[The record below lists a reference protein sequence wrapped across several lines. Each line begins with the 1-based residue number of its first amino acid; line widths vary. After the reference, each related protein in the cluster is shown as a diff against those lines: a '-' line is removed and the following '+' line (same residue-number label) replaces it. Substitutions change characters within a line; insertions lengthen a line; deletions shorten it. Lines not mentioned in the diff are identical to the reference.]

1 MPGSE
6 LPNSL
11 DNVLADMLRHAH
23 LEPGGCVR
31 FLPFILKTDVE
42 SLFERLNRG
51 RFKAEHAAI
60 DNFHL
65 LRISKYP
72 RIGEADEGG
81 AVSGDFV
88 LFRVTERIWC
98 LASPE
103 QAKIFYGCALG
114 AIQNNS
120 RIASQIYIPNREYH
134 NIFDHIAKKD
144 INVTVLQHSE
154 YNRLESTVTSLKR
167 RREYKSVLAEIHTKN
182 SVIRRVR
189 AVAQRKNEP
198 PIIAFSVSNNG
209 ILAVRDGSISFFM
222 DVILND
228 VGRIG
233 VIRDLLFS
241 NKERDR
247 LNLHPLRLVFEE
259 QVLAHK
265 SQNAEFIRALTSL
278 GQSAVAV
285 FHANPYLHC
294 LYTDFRDGSSFNV
307 FASSPSTVDVVPS
320 IRASVSSIT
329 KLYRGISEKF
339 ADCEVSEIK
348 DAPPAIDEFFGI

>member
-1 MPGSE
+1 M
-6 LPNSL
+6 
-11 DNVLADMLRHAH
+11 DNVLADMLRHARS
-23 LEPGGCVR
+23 EPSGCVW
-31 FLPFILKTDVE
+31 FLPFILKSDVE
-42 SLFERLNRG
+42 SLFARLNRG
-51 RFKAEHAAI
+51 RFKTEHAAI
-60 DNFHL
+60 DDFRL

-72 RIGEADEGG
+72 KLGAADEDGTI
-81 AVSGDFV
+81 SGDFV
-88 LFRVTERIWC
+88 LFRIFERIWC

-103 QAKIFYGCALG
+103 RAKIFYGCALG
-114 AIQNNS
+114 AIQANS
-120 RIASQIYIPNREYH
+120 RIASQIYIPNREYQ
-134 NIFDHIAKKD
+134 NIFDHVAQNDVNLTI
-144 INVTVLQHSE
+144 LQHSE

-167 RREYKSVLAEIHTKN
+167 RRDYKSVLAEIHTKN

-189 AVAQRKNEP
+189 AVAQRKKEP
-198 PIIAFSVSNNG
+198 PIIIFSLSNNG
-209 ILAVRDGSISFFM
+209 ILAVRDGSISFFS
-222 DVILND
+222 DVILSD

-233 VIRDLLFS
+233 TIRDVLFS
-241 NKERDR
+241 NKERER

-259 QVLAHK
+259 EVLAHK

-320 IRASVSSIT
+320 IRASVSSLT
-329 KLYRGISEKF
+329 KLYRGISEGF

-348 DAPPAIDEFFGI
+348 DAPPAIDDFFGI